1 MSTTVVF
8 VHGWSVTNL
17 DTYGE
22 LPLRLIAE
30 AARNGME
37 IKVEEIFLGR
47 YISFNDEVEL
57 VDIARAFDMAVKE
70 QLAGVDRFVCIT
82 HSTGG
87 PVIRDWWNRYY
98 KNKKPPL
105 SHLIMLAPAN
115 FGSALAQLGKSK
127 LSRIKA
133 WFDGVEPGQGV
144 LNWLAIGS
152 GQAWKLNR
160 EWIYSDGSQIGPD
173 GVFPFVITGQ
183 SIDRKL
189 YDHLNSYTGEL
200 GSDGVVRAS
209 TANLN
214 ATHIRLVQEAVVT
227 GNAVSINPQLTV
239 AEYKPS
245 PAVPFRIVKGKSH
258 SGPRMGIMKS
268 VKKELTDAGSQETVN
283 AIFDCL
289 KVKDGGDY
297 QALIEKFKVETEQVQ
312 KDELIEPRDGL
323 FGRPFIHDRYSQVIF
338 RVTDSEGHAVKDYD
352 LVFTAGPDN
361 SPDQLP
367 PGFSIDRQQNK
378 NSPDTVTY
386 YFNYDVM
393 NGAPRNAERDA
404 IKGAE
409 QMGLQLW
416 PRPDRGFVRYVPCH
430 IQANAELL
438 DNVLKPNST
447 TLIDIYIQ
455 RVVSREVFRLEKLPG
470 NAMPSEQSG
479 DFSDSEAGT
488 GIIL

>member
-22 LPLRLIAE
+22 LPLRLLAE
-30 AARNGME
+30 AAGQGMD

-98 KNKKPPL
+98 KNKKSPL

-144 LNWLAIGS
+144 LDWLAIGS
-152 GQAWKLNR
+152 SPSWSLNR
-160 EWIYSDGSQIGPD
+160 EWIHSDGSQIGPD

-214 ATHIRLVQEAVVT
+214 AIHIKLVQEAIVAGNSVT
-227 GNAVSINPQLTV
+227 VTSRLDV
-239 AEYKPS
+239 ADYKES

-258 SGPRMGIMKS
+258 SGDRMGIMKS
-268 VKKELTDAGSQETVN
+268 VQKDPSDAKSAETVR

-289 KVKDGGDY
+289 KVKNKGDY
-297 QALIEKFKVETEQVQ
+297 QAVIEKFKVETDQVQ
-312 KDELIEPRDGL
+312 KDELIEPKDGF
-323 FGRPFIHDRYSQVIF
+323 FGRIFIHDRFSQVVF
-338 RVTDSEGHAVKDYD
+338 RVTDTEGNAVKDYD

-367 PGFSIDRQQNK
+367 PGFAIDRQQNR
-378 NSPDTVTY
+378 NNPDTVTY

-393 NGAPRNAERDA
+393 NGAPANAARPE
-404 IKGAE
+404 IKSAV

-416 PRPDRGFVRYVPCH
+416 PRPDEGFVRYVPCH
-430 IQANAELL
+430 IEANADLL
-438 DNVLKPNST
+438 DRVLKPNTT
-447 TLIDIYIQ
+447 TLIDICIQ
-455 RVVSREVFRLEKLPG
+455 RVVSKEVFRLEKLPG
-470 NAMPSEQSG
+470 NAMPTQKGG
-479 DFSDSEAGT
+479 DFSDTDAGDK
-488 GIIL
+488 IIA

>member
-22 LPLRLIAE
+22 LPLRLVAE
-30 AARNGME
+30 AGRHGME
-37 IKVEEIFLGR
+37 IKVQEIFLGR

-70 QLAGVDRFVCIT
+70 QLAGVERFVCIT

-87 PVIRDWWNRYY
+87 PVIRDWWSRYY
-98 KNKKPPL
+98 KNSRPPL

-115 FGSALAQLGKSK
+115 FGSALAQLGKGK

-152 GQAWKLNR
+152 AQAWKLNR

-173 GVFPFVITGQ
+173 GVFPFVLTGQ

-214 ATHIRLVQEAVVT
+214 ATHIRLEQESVVT
-227 GNAVSINPQLTV
+227 GNTVSISSRLKE
-239 AEYKPS
+239 AGYKES

-268 VKKELTDAGSQETVN
+268 VEKEPDGNGQETVN

-289 KVKDGGDY
+289 KVKDRGDY
-297 QALIEKFKVETEQVQ
+297 QAVIEKFKVETEQVQ
-312 KDELIEPRDGL
+312 QDELIEPKEGF
-323 FGRPFIHDRYSQVIF
+323 FGRTFIHDRFSQVIF
-338 RVTDSEGHAVKDYD
+338 RLTDTEGNAVRDYD

-393 NGAPRNAERDA
+393 NGAPANPERGE
-404 IKGAE
+404 IKSAL
-409 QMGLQLW
+409 QMGLQIW
-416 PRPDRGFVRYVPCH
+416 PRPDRGFVRYVTCH
-430 IQANAELL
+430 IEASADML
-438 DNVLKPNST
+438 DKVLKPNST
-447 TLIDIYIQ
+447 TLIDIYLQ
-455 RVVSREVFRLEKLPG
+455 RVVSKEVFRLEKLPG
-470 NAMPSEQSG
+470 NAMPSEKGG
-479 DFSDSEAGT
+479 DFSDTEAGDK
-488 GIIL
+488 IIA